1 MLRYLRLSALIAV
14 VLAFA
19 GASEAGPCV
28 RKVRRCPPAPCVP
41 RPYEDGCQK
50 PPGQL
55 PRGPECRSLDRDWQN
70 ADIDPATGPQS
81 RPDYLNFIKNAV
93 NNDFQAKKVSLVT
106 RNRVLASINKHST
119 DRNVDVTAP
128 VSTCPPSWIGNSNDH
143 IIVSATQSA
152 SAADS
157 ESAWQSV
164 ADKLEQGH

>member
-1 MLRYLRLSALIAV
+1 MLRYLRLGSLIAV

-28 RKVRRCPPAPCVP
+28 RKVRRCPPAPCAP
-41 RPYEDGCQK
+41 PPYSSTCPK
-50 PPGQL
+50 PTL
-55 PRGPECRSLDRDWQN
+55 PQGPDCPSYDRNWLT
-70 ADIDPATGPQS
+70 ADIDPANGIQT
-81 RPDYLNFIKNAV
+81 RPGYLTFIENAV
-93 NNDFQAKKVSLVT
+93 NNDFQANKVSAGT
-106 RNRVLASINKHST
+106 RSRVLGSINKHRT

-128 VSTCPPSWIGNSNDH
+128 VSTCPPSWITKSNDH
-143 IIVSATQSA
+143 IIVYATQSA